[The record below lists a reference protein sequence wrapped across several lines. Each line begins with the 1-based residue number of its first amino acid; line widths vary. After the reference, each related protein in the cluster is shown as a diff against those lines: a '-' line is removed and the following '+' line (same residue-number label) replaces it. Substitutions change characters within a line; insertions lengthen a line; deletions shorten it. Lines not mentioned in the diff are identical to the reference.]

1 MAKPRQLKRQR
12 AGNIGKPTGLRIG
25 DRFRGDHEQVQ
36 RMLGHGEPRSS
47 FDITGPDEEREV
59 WPDAR
64 PEAWKNCRRI
74 RWNALRL
81 SPSQERRRW
90 PSIVRRNRR
99 VTVRQTPGRRITLW
113 SSRHFKPGAELLF
126 VLPATPQGVELG
138 FGQRFAI
145 DQPFLKKHHQPPVIR
160 IR

>member
-1 MAKPRQLKRQR
+1 MAKSRQLKGQR
-12 AGNIGKPTGLRIG
+12 AGNIGKPTCLRIG
-25 DRFRGDHEQVQ
+25 DRFRGNHEQVQ

-47 FDITGPDEEREV
+47 FDITGPDEKGEV

-64 PEAWKNCRRI
+64 PEAWKNCKRI
-74 RWNALRL
+74 RWNSLRL
-81 SPSQERRRW
+81 SSSQERRRW
-90 PSIVRRNRR
+90 PSIVRCSRK
-99 VTVRQTPGRRITLW
+99 VPVRQAPGRRITLW

-126 VLPATPQGVELG
+126 VLPTAAQRMKLRRS
-138 FGQRFAI
+138 QRFAI